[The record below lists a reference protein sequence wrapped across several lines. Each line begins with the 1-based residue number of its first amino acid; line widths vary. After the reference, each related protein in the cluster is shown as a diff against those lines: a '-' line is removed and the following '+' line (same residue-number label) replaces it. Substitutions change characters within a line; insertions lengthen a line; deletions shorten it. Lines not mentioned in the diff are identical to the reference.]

1 MLQIVEVSLGG
12 KPRFAWVPSQKV
24 TEPPRIRR
32 DSGVQH
38 REIEMEEEGCYH
50 RRTRRVCRAAWHR
63 LMTDRSADEEPGSKQ
78 RGAWDGNPPDRTAA
92 RERLLEV
99 AAQCIAR
106 DGIVGTGIAH
116 VALEAGVSRPTVY
129 RYFKDREA
137 LILSVL
143 LQAGLRLANEVQ
155 EHIRA
160 FADPG
165 EKIAEATL
173 FTLQAIRENPV
184 LRQVWQSAT
193 VDANVLHGFTQP
205 ASITFARVA
214 LSEIIEVTRW
224 DEDQAAES
232 MEFMLRMILSLLAAP
247 EPHRTEQD
255 LREFL
260 RRRLVP
266 ALGL

>member
-1 MLQIVEVSLGG
+1 
-12 KPRFAWVPSQKV
+12 
-24 TEPPRIRR
+24 
-32 DSGVQH
+32 
-38 REIEMEEEGCYH
+38 
-50 RRTRRVCRAAWHR
+50 
-63 LMTDRSADEEPGSKQ
+63 MTDRSADEEAGRKQ
-78 RGAWDGNPPDRTAA
+78 REAWDGNPPHRTAA

-99 AAQCIAR
+99 AARCIAR
-106 DGIVGTGIAH
+106 DGIAGTGIAH

-129 RYFKDREA
+129 RYFKDREE
-137 LILSVL
+137 LIRSVL

-165 EKIAEATL
+165 EKMVEATL
-173 FTLQAIRENPV
+173 FAIRAIRENPV
-184 LRQVWQSAT
+184 LRQVWQPAT
-193 VDANVLHGFTQP
+193 FDANVLHGFTQP
-205 ASITFARVA
+205 ASITFTRAA
-214 LSEIIEVTRW
+214 CSEIIEVTRW
-224 DEDQAAES
+224 DEDQAAEG

-247 EPHRTEQD
+247 EPHRTEQE